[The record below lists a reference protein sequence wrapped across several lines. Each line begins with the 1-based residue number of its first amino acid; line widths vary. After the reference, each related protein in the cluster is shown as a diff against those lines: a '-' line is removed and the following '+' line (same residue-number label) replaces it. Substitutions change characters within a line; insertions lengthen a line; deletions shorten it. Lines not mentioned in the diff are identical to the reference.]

1 MLEIEPFAAGM
12 ILETMR
18 TVGLNPDRFAVAFKI
33 KDNKLSFNFTDD
45 IFYAKPNQGLLVIDE
60 TGDMNVQIQ
69 AVSANGRMGII
80 IKEKQ

>member
-18 TVGLNPDRFAVAFKI
+18 TAGLDPARFAVAFQI

-45 IFYAKPNQGLLVIDE
+45 IFYAKPNQGLLVVDG
-60 TGDMNVQIQ
+60 TGEMNVQVQ
-69 AVSANGRMGII
+69 AVSAEGRTGII